1 MATLTLHSSHGNG
14 IRSVD
19 YLLNWSRA
27 WGSATMSWLGVSGS
41 QHPLKSKNICYLPEW
56 VPEGEEGRGPKRRAC
71 LLPFATNKV
80 GPLLPAPCSLLLAP
94 CSPCS
99 PCSCA
104 PFLAN
109 PNPAFNLLVFKYLH
123 KQDLYLYPSKNIQSR
138 KFIVLFPYI
147 ECEVYYLCHRQVFLV
162 SSSFFVTLLLCL
174 SRHPSTP
181 SLKYIQFL
189 PTT

>member
-1 MATLTLHSSHGNG
+1 MGLGHDELVRGVRLTTPDE
-14 IRSVD
+14 VKK
-19 YLLNWSRA
+19 YLLFARMGA
-27 WGSATMSWLGVSGS
+27 RGGRG
-41 QHPLKSKNICYLPEW
+41 KR
-56 VPEGEEGRGPKRRAC
+56 EEGRGKREEGRGKRANHVALSVLAFC
-71 LLPFATNKV
+71 LSLLIKWAPCS
-80 GPLLPAPCSLLLAP
+80 LLPAPCSLLLAP

-104 PFLAN
+104 SFLAN

-138 KFIVLFPYI
+138 KFIVLFLHI